1 MRARRIPLVFMV
13 LLLAAA
19 GNLARPGDASAA
31 PRVDV
36 RIVPMEPPNAA
47 PRAPVP
53 AGGCSP
59 VFSTYST
66 FQFEAGGPLTVQA
79 GMAETEMAGASYVL
93 PAAEFP
99 LRLDRAEAAWGTNN
113 ATVATTTQWSLLV
126 YQGLPST
133 GTLLITVSSDGIS
146 IPHIQLPSGT
156 NAVVVIVDFL
166 PDPPDNIV
174 ISDNGSH
181 AYSIAFRIDDHN
193 QQSGNPCFVAPPSCC
208 NAFPTTDT
216 SGLSNS
222 TNNWLF
228 GINCGA
234 GGCPA
239 NGGWA
244 RFSQLPVFCRPSG
257 DWNLRATVLAPY
269 ATGEIVSLTCA
280 DGLDND
286 CDGFSDCDDA
296 DCASDPFCTAT
307 GAPLAGSFSGAAL
320 ALEIPNP
327 LPASGA
333 SFRLHVPREAAV
345 RVEIFD
351 LQGRAVASFAERV
364 YSAGVHSLAWDSGN
378 ASHLAPGTYFVRASA
393 SGLAAATRKIVMVR

>member
-1 MRARRIPLVFMV
+1 MRARRTPLVFMV

-19 GNLARPGDASAA
+19 SNLAQPVEVMAE

-36 RIVPMEPPNAA
+36 RIVPMELPSAA
-47 PRAPVP
+47 PPAPTP

-59 VFSTYST
+59 MFSTYST

-93 PAAEFP
+93 PASQFP
-99 LRLDRAEAAWGTNN
+99 LRLDRAEAAWGTIN
-113 ATVATTTQWSLLV
+113 ATIATTTQWSLLV
-126 YQGLPST
+126 YRGLPST
-133 GTLLITVSSDGIS
+133 GTLLITVASDGIS

-156 NAVVVIVDFL
+156 NAVVVQVDFL

-174 ISDNGSH
+174 ITDDGSH

-193 QQSGNPCFVAPPSCC
+193 QQSGNPCFIAPPSCC

-286 CDGFSDCDDA
+286 CDGFSDCDDS
-296 DCASDPFCTAT
+296 DCASDPFCTSVD
-307 GAPLAGSFSGAAL
+307 APLTGNSPGAAL

-345 RVEIFD
+345 RVEVFD
-351 LQGRAVASFAERV
+351 LQGRAVVTFAERV

-378 ASHLAPGTYFVRASA
+378 AHLAPGTYFVRASA
-393 SGLAAATRKIVMVR
+393 SGLAGATRKIVMVR